1 MILLQDY
8 GEDSFDDVE
17 ISLDDLESLGL
28 PGLEGLGIRGL
39 GGLGID
45 GLDGPVPFLG
55 LAKLKDKQREGF
67 SDGRRQKES
76 KNGQDEKTR
85 RDKQR
90 ERDRLEELQLRPG
103 EVPLPP
109 MPTHRPD
116 SFVPIIERLRPEV
129 LQQLRQAQAG
139 GGGGAGGG
147 RGFIPGKAGVDYPD
161 FKTIPATDFTC
172 ENFLL
177 PGFYADTFT
186 SCQVTGNRHLVKTL
200 Q

>member
-1 MILLQDY
+1 MLQDY

-55 LAKLKDKQREGF
+55 LAKLKDKQRE
-67 SDGRRQKES
+67 
-76 KNGQDEKTR
+76 
-85 RDKQR
+85 R
-90 ERDRLEELQLRPG
+90 ERLEELQLRPG

-161 FKTIPATDFTC
+161 FKTIPATDFT
-172 ENFLL
+172 
-177 PGFYADTFT
+177 
-186 SCQVTGNRHLVKTL
+186 
-200 Q
+200 

>member
-1 MILLQDY
+1 M
-8 GEDSFDDVE
+8 E

-45 GLDGPVPFLG
+45 GLEGPVPFLG

-76 KNGQDEKTR
+76 KSGQDEKTR
-85 RDKQR
+85 REKQK

>member
-1 MILLQDY
+1 M
-8 GEDSFDDVE
+8 E

-55 LAKLKDKQREGF
+55 LAKLKDKQRDSS

-76 KNGQDEKTR
+76 QKGGKEKSSKER
-85 RDKQR
+85 QR
-90 ERDRLEELQLRPG
+90 ERERLLEELQLRPG

-109 MPTHRPD
+109 MPTERPD

-139 GGGGAGGG
+139 GGGGAGAG

-186 SCQVTGNRHLVKTL
+186 SCQVTGNQQLTNAS
-200 Q
+200 